1 MQELELPP
9 MWKVMKLDGLDGLD
23 QEFKVQLADRS
34 GAQNLA
40 RLRGCTKKLVKVDGE
55 KVADVEE
62 SDILSLFGYPLQ
74 SLDALAMFPSNG
86 ENLKEY
92 GCSVAVTLYMRF
104 QWETAMLFVMLF
116 VLSLVQFFDNKT
128 RGEFRNR

>member
-1 MQELELPP
+1 MARKPLTDAADFDDTPLDAQGGATVDVEEDEGPVQELDLPP

-34 GAQNLA
+34 GAQNIA

-62 SDILSLFGYPLQ
+62 
-74 SLDALAMFPSNG
+74 
-86 ENLKEY
+86 
-92 GCSVAVTLYMRF
+92 
-104 QWETAMLFVMLF
+104 
-116 VLSLVQFFDNKT
+116 
-128 RGEFRNR
+128 

>member
-1 MQELELPP
+1 
-9 MWKVMKLDGLDGLD
+9 
-23 QEFKVQLADRS
+23 
-34 GAQNLA
+34 
-40 RLRGCTKKLVKVDGE
+40 
-55 KVADVEE
+55 
-62 SDILSLFGYPLQ
+62 
-74 SLDALAMFPSNG
+74 MFPSKG

-128 RGEFRNR
+128 RGEFRNREPSCAGSNLPPLIPLASMWGDHAI